1 MRTDSLAAA
10 PAITDLV
17 AAFAPGPADPPPL
30 ELARRVLATVS
41 DHDRWRQT
49 VVNLIA
55 AEGLMSRTARSV
67 LSSDLA
73 SRLTE
78 GLPGDKDVS
87 SSPVESNRHIEQ
99 IEVTIAGLAR
109 RLFGAAFAEWRPASN
124 SMANAAVLRAV
135 TRPGD
140 LIAVQPLAAGANI
153 SYQEAGV
160 AGVLGLRTAE
170 LPATADFGID
180 GAAAAAEIIRLRP
193 RAVVVGGSKV
203 LFPYPL
209 RELRT
214 AADQVGAVLLLD
226 AAHVA
231 PLIAG
236 GRFAD
241 PFADGAHVLTLG
253 THKSMGGPVG
263 GLVLTNDAQI
273 AAGVSA
279 AIYPGFLQTRDQNKY
294 AAAAIALAE
303 LLEHRVAYAA
313 ALVAN
318 AQALAA
324 ALAAAGFRLLGA
336 DRGYTQTHLLL
347 IDAGPAATKIAAACS
362 RDGIL
367 MGPTN
372 IPGDPPGTRGGV
384 RMSVSQVTRQGMTP
398 AEMRVIA
405 GLIADAS
412 QGRAGVA
419 ARVTEL
425 ARSFPGVGYSF
436 DSELSAGP
444 EPTGPELTG
453 PGRP

>member
-1 MRTDSLAAA
+1 MSAIPDA
-10 PAITDLV
+10 PPPGTAELM
-17 AAFAPGPADPPPL
+17 ARFAPGSAGLPPL

-41 DHDRWRQT
+41 DHDQWRRT

-55 AEGLMSRTARSV
+55 AEGLMSRAARSV

-109 RLFGAAFAEWRPASN
+109 RLFGAAYAEWRPASN

-140 LIAVQPLAAGANI
+140 LIAVQPLSAGANI

-170 LPATADFGID
+170 LAATADFGID
-180 GAAAAAEIIRLRP
+180 AAAAAEQVIRLQP
-193 RAVVVGGSKV
+193 RVVVVGGSKV

-209 RELRT
+209 RELRA
-214 AADQVGAVLLLD
+214 AADQVGAIVMLD

-236 GRFAD
+236 GRFAA
-241 PFADGAHVLTLG
+241 PFADGAHVMTLG

-303 LLEHRVAYAA
+303 LLEHAAAYAA
-313 ALVAN
+313 ALVTN
-318 AQALAA
+318 ARALAG
-324 ALAAAGFRLLGA
+324 ALESAGFRLVGA
-336 DRGYTQTHLLL
+336 DRGGTQTHLLL
-347 IDAGPAATKIAAACS
+347 VSAGPRATEIAAACS

-372 IPGDPPGTRGGV
+372 IPGDPPGARGGV

-398 AEMRVIA
+398 AEMEVIA

-412 QGRAGVA
+412 QGRPGVA
-419 ARVTEL
+419 ARATEL

-436 DSELSAGP
+436 DPELSGP
-444 EPTGPELTG
+444 E
-453 PGRP
+453 RP